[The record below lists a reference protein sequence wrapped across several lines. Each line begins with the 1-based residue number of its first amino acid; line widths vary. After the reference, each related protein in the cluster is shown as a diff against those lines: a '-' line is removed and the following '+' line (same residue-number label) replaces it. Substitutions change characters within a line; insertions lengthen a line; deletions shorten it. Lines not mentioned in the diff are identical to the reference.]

1 MKVWQVARDWSI
13 EGMELADLPEPDAWS
28 GPGRGADAGGVAEL
42 SRSAHGA
49 GQGRRPRLPLI
60 PFSDG
65 AGEVIAVGDGVT
77 RVAVGDRVCPMFFQ
91 SWIDGKV
98 SAASRR
104 YALGGTR
111 PGVLQEVMLLDAE
124 GVSRIPI
131 APVSSRKR
139 RRCPAPGSPRGARCS
154 RRQVQP
160 GDTVLVQGTG
170 GVSIFALQF
179 AKLAGASVIVTSSS
193 DEKLERAKALGADHT
208 INYRSVPE
216 WGKAAADWTGG
227 GVDHVVEVGGKDTFW
242 AVARGG
248 EGRWHHPGD
257 RRALRLLAADRDP
270 EPVLQESACHRPVR
284 RQPSHVRGDDRGDRP
299 NAMKP
304 VIDRVFG
311 FDAVPGRVAADAA
324 GRPLRQDRGGVSLRV
339 PVRGTHPRPE
349 LSLRAQRS
357 NPESLRADSLDCF
370 VAALLAMT
378 AMAGC

>member
-1 MKVWQVARDWSI
+1 MKVWQIARDWSI
-13 EGMELADLPEPDAWS
+13 EGMELAELPEPAP
-28 GPGRGADAGGVAEL
+28 GPGQVTVRMVAASLNYRDLLTVQGKGGV
-42 SRSAHGA
+42 S
-49 GQGRRPRLPLI
+49 RLPLI

-65 AGEVIAVGDGVT
+65 AGEVIAVGDSVS

-124 GVSRIPI
+124 GVSRIPSHLSFQE
-131 APVSSRKR
+131 AATLPCAGLTAWRALFEEAKVR
-139 RRCPAPGSPRGARCS
+139 
-154 RRQVQP
+154 P

-216 WGKAAADWTGG
+216 WGKAASEWTGG
-227 GVDHVVEVGGKDTFW
+227 GVDYVVEVGGKDTF
-242 AVARGG
+242 AQSLEAARVGG
-248 EGRWHHPGD
+248 TILVIGVLSGFSQQIAIPSLFSKNLHVIGLSVGSRRMFEGMT
-257 RRALRLLAADRDP
+257 AAIGRN
-270 EPVLQESACHRPVR
+270 
-284 RQPSHVRGDDRGDRP
+284 G
-299 NAMKP
+299 MKP

-311 FDAVPGRVAADAA
+311 FDAVPDA
-324 GRPLRQDRGGVSLRV
+324 LRLMQQGGHFGKIVV
-339 PVRGTHPRPE
+339 EFP
-349 LSLRAQRS
+349 
-357 NPESLRADSLDCF
+357 
-370 VAALLAMT
+370 
-378 AMAGC
+378 